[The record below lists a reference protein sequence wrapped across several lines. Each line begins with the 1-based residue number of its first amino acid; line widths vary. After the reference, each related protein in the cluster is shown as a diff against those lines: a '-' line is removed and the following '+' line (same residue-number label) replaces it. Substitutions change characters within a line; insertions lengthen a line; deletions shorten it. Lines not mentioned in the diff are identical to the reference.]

1 MFGKWY
7 RTRKYIIGLDL
18 EKVSGA
24 GFTGM
29 STKSGDLMTLNL
41 RDCNVEG
48 LGGSTPTRAHCALNY
63 GCVLNIQDSGIQ
75 VLDGSKNT
83 IINILKLKHGT

>member
-1 MFGKWY
+1 MFRRLY

-24 GFTGM
+24 GFIGM
-29 STKSGDLMTLNL
+29 STESGDLMTLNF

-48 LGGSTPTRAHCALNY
+48 LGGSTPSRVYCALNY
-63 GCVLNIQDSGIQ
+63 DCP
-75 VLDGSKNT
+75 
-83 IINILKLKHGT
+83 